1 MIDFENVLR
10 LRQPELKRVLQEELL
25 EMGYSPSSGKGF
37 LYAAGEIPVLLVA
50 HLDTVHYEPPNI
62 ICYSK
67 DGRYMMSP
75 QGIGGDDRAG
85 VYMILQILQRV
96 NCHVLFCEDEESG
109 GHGAKAF
116 TKSGIKMDVNYIIEL
131 DRKGHNDAVYYGC
144 DNRKFREFIHGFG
157 FQEAVGSFSDI
168 SILAPHLKTAAVN
181 LSTGYYNAH
190 RNHELIDTQV
200 MANNVERVI
209 EMVMTPTEHYKYMSK
224 FTKQTEFPRH
234 SSLFDTQ
241 IMDMTGRDS
250 ERKLL
255 MRVPEDTRLL
265 VNGYELKSTQ
275 SYMIDRSGTVYAYI
289 EALGAAVESEILIA
303 CGADGQEVRF
313 SYLHTEH
320 IQVIS
325 YEEAMSR
332 LQSAAVVA

>member
-10 LRQPELKRVLQEELL
+10 LRQPELKKVLREELL
-25 EMGYSPSSGKGF
+25 EMGYLPTSRKGF
-37 LYAAGEIPVLLVA
+37 LYAPGEIPVLLVA
-50 HLDTVHYEPPNI
+50 HLDTVHYEPPSI

-96 NCHVLFCEDEESG
+96 KCHVLFCEDEESG
-109 GHGAKAF
+109 GHGAKVF
-116 TKSGIKMDVNYIIEL
+116 TKGSIKVNVNYIIEL
-131 DRKGHNDAVYYGC
+131 DRKGDNDAVYYGC
-144 DNRKFREFIHGFG
+144 YNPEFREFIQGFG
-157 FQEAVGSFSDI
+157 FQESVGSFSDI

-200 MANNVERVI
+200 MASNVERVI
-209 EMVMTPTEHYKYMSK
+209 EMVMTPTEHYKYQSK
-224 FTKQTEFPRH
+224 FTNRTKLPWH
-234 SSLFDTQ
+234 GSLFDTQ
-241 IMDMTGRDS
+241 ITDMTDGDS

-255 MRVPEDTRLL
+255 MWLPGDARLL
-265 VNGYELKSTQ
+265 VGTHELRSSQ
-275 SYMIDRSGTVYAYI
+275 RYLIDRSGVVYAYI
-289 EALGAAVESEILIA
+289 DYLNAAVESEILMA
-303 CGADGQEVRF
+303 CDTNGYEVKFRY
-313 SYLHTEH
+313 SNAEH
-320 IQVIS
+320 MPVIS

-332 LQSAAVVA
+332 LKDATVVA

>member
-1 MIDFENVLR
+1 MIDFETVLR
-10 LRQPELKRVLQEELL
+10 LRQPELKKVLLEELL
-25 EMGYSPSSGKGF
+25 EMGYPPISRNGF
-37 LYAAGEIPVLLVA
+37 LYAPGEIPVLLVA
-50 HLDTVHYEPPNI
+50 HLDTVHYEPPSI

-85 VYMILQILQRV
+85 VYMILQILHQV

-116 TKSGIKMDVNYIIEL
+116 TKSGIKVNVNYIIEL
-131 DRKGHNDAVYYGC
+131 DRKGDNDAVYYGC
-144 DNRKFREFIHGFG
+144 DNWKFREFIHGFG

-200 MANNVERVI
+200 MASNVERVI
-209 EMVMTPTEHYKYMSK
+209 ELIMTPAEHYMYQSK
-224 FTKQTEFPRH
+224 FTKRTKFPWH

-241 IMDMTGRDS
+241 ITDMTDGDS
-250 ERKLL
+250 ERKIL
-255 MRVPEDTRLL
+255 MRLPEGTRLL
-265 VNGYELKSTQ
+265 VNGHELKSAQ
-275 SYMIDRSGTVYAYI
+275 SYMIDRNGAVYAYI
-289 EALGAAVESEILIA
+289 ETLGAAVESEILIA
-303 CGADGQEVRF
+303 CSADGQEVRF
-313 SYLHTEH
+313 SYLNAEH
-320 IQVIS
+320 IQVIT

-332 LQSAAVVA
+332 LESAAMVV

>member
-1 MIDFENVLR
+1 MIDFETVLC
-10 LRQPELKRVLQEELL
+10 LRQPELKKVLREELL
-25 EMGYSPSSGKGF
+25 EMGYLPTSRKGF
-37 LYAAGEIPVLLVA
+37 LYAPGEIPVLLVA
-50 HLDTVHYEPPNI
+50 HLDTVHYEPPSI

-85 VYMILQILQRV
+85 VYMILQILKQV

-116 TKSGIKMDVNYIIEL
+116 TKSGIKISVNYIIEL
-131 DRKGHNDAVYYGC
+131 DRKGDNDAVYYGC
-144 DNRKFREFIHGFG
+144 DNMSFREFIHGFE

-190 RNHELIDTQV
+190 RNHEFIDTQV

-209 EMVMTPTEHYKYMSK
+209 EMVMTPTDHYKYQSK
-224 FTKQTEFPRH
+224 FTKKTQFPWH

-241 IMDMTGRDS
+241 ITDMSRDS
-250 ERKLL
+250 AERKLL
-255 MRVPEDTRLL
+255 MWLPGDTRLL
-265 VNGYELKSTQ
+265 AGTHELRSSQ
-275 SYMIDRSGTVYAYI
+275 RYLIDRSGIVYAYI
-289 EALGAAVESEILIA
+289 DYLNAAVESDILMA
-303 CGADGQEVRF
+303 CDINGYEVQFRY
-313 SYLHTEH
+313 SNAEH
-320 IQVIS
+320 IPVIS

-332 LQSAAVVA
+332 LKDATVVA

>member
-1 MIDFENVLR
+1 MIDFETVLR
-10 LRQPELKRVLQEELL
+10 LRQPELKKALREELM
-25 EMGYSPSSGKGF
+25 EMGYMPISRKGF
-37 LYAAGEIPVLLVA
+37 LYAPGELPVLLVA
-50 HLDTVHYEPPNI
+50 HLDTVHYKPPDI

-67 DGRYMMSP
+67 GGRYMMSP
-75 QGIGGDDRAG
+75 QGIGGDDRGG

-116 TKSGIKMDVNYIIEL
+116 TKSGIKVDVHYIIEL
-131 DRKGHNDAVYYGC
+131 DRKGDNDAVYYGC
-144 DNRKFREFIHGFG
+144 DNWQFREFVREFG
-157 FQEAVGSFSDI
+157 FEEACGSFSDI

-200 MANNVERVI
+200 MTSNVERVV
-209 EMVMTPTEHYKYMSK
+209 EMVMTPTEHYKYQ
-224 FTKQTEFPRH
+224 TKITNQTKFPRY

-241 IMDMTGRDS
+241 ITDMAGGDS

-255 MRVPEDTRLL
+255 MRLPEDAHLL
-265 VNGYELKSTQ
+265 ANGHELKSVQ
-275 SYMIDRSGTVYAYI
+275 SYMIDRSGAVYAYI

-313 SYLHTEH
+313 SYHASEP
-320 IQVIS
+320 IRIIS
-325 YEEAMSR
+325 YEEATNLFLSR
-332 LQSAAVVA
+332 